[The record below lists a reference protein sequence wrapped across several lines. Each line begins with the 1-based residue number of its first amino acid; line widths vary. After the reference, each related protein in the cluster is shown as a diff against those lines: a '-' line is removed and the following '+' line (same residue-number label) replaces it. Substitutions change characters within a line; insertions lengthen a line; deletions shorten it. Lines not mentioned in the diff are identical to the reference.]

1 VVEQAEL
8 VVELVV
14 VELEAT
20 ENLRVQLEALIP
32 FHL

>member
-1 VVEQAEL
+1 VVELVEL

-20 ENLRVQLEALIP
+20 ENLQAQLEVLTL